1 MRMADGSWLIK
12 IKWWANYFLQQHT
25 HFSLTES
32 TMSISDNNSFTA
44 SPRSISLS
52 LSKLDKFKDQLSPMD
67 KLVAK
72 FKYSPDKLDNYL
84 KTGDSQAAVVLQTYN
99 TLIVAAYSSELDSVA
114 LLQFSVSIA
123 KHYDLAVGDRLL
135 TINSYPQGK
144 KKAPDLQLGAN
155 STTRYHNVY
164 PLIADF
170 LSEDDAV
177 IESIKRQIKDTDWKK
192 ALKMGHAKMMQKGVI
207 PRNGSP
213 YSSHIGIKN
222 KP

>member
-1 MRMADGSWLIK
+1 MG
-12 IKWWANYFLQQHT
+12 ANYFLQQHT
-25 HFSLTES
+25 HLSLTES
-32 TMSISDNNSFTA
+32 TMSISDSNSFTA

-67 KLVAK
+67 KLIAK

-84 KTGDSQAAVVLQTYN
+84 KNGDSQAAVVLQTYN

-114 LLQFSVSIA
+114 LLQFPVSIA
-123 KHYDLAVGDRLL
+123 KQYDLAVGDRLL
-135 TINSYPQGK
+135 TINSYHQGK
-144 KKAPDLQLGAN
+144 KRAVDLQQGAD
-155 STTRYHNVY
+155 STTRYHNFY

-170 LSEDDAV
+170 LSEDDAA
-177 IESIKRQIKDTDWKK
+177 IESIKRQIKDSDWEKV
-192 ALKMGHAKMMQKGVI
+192 LKMGHTKMMQKGVV

-213 YSSHIGIKN
+213 YASHIGIKN

>member
-1 MRMADGSWLIK
+1 
-12 IKWWANYFLQQHT
+12 
-25 HFSLTES
+25 
-32 TMSISDNNSFTA
+32 MSISDNNSFTA

-67 KLVAK
+67 KLIAK

-114 LLQFSVSIA
+114 LLQFPVSIA
-123 KHYDLAVGDRLL
+123 KQYDLAVGDRLL

-177 IESIKRQIKDTDWKK
+177 IESIKRQIKDSDWKK
-192 ALKMGHAKMMQKGVI
+192 ALKMGHAKMMQKGVV

-213 YSSHIGIKN
+213 YASSIGIKN

>member
-67 KLVAK
+67 KLIAK

-84 KTGDSQAAVVLQTYN
+84 KNGDSQAAVVLQTYN

-155 STTRYHNVY
+155 STTRYHNFY

-170 LSEDDAV
+170 LSEDDAA
-177 IESIKRQIKDTDWKK
+177 IESIKRQIKDSDWEKV
-192 ALKMGHAKMMQKGVI
+192 LKMGHTKMMQKGVV

-213 YSSHIGIKN
+213 YASHIGIKN